1 MPWFLRVSS
10 SSRNPCHGFLTIVS
24 VYHRLRTHNTP
35 KKENKFDI
43 PTLNF
48 TQMLHCALWT
58 DCVSVREFEADG
70 AKVEM
75 RWATRVVLVRWGL
88 APGSVGERDERV
100 C

>member
-1 MPWFLRVSS
+1 MSCSW
-10 SSRNPCHGFLTIVS
+10 
-24 VYHRLRTHNTP
+24 Y
-35 KKENKFDI
+35 E
-43 PTLNF
+43 
-48 TQMLHCALWT
+48 MLHCALWT

-100 C
+100 CCVLCGVKGVAV